1 MRQLNKKTWPYKI
14 KVENFNDKD
23 HDDFLRTYP
32 NVIMEIVERNS
43 RYYDIYFQ
51 QEKDLILYR
60 LCI

>member
-32 NVIMEIVERNS
+32 NVIMEFVERNS